1 LTLHFQKEKSNLGRL
16 GNGMTNF
23 FLIEMTYFIMSD
35 VHVVYRQVLHGD
47 YNDKKNTKQ
56 KTINTK
62 DPATY

>member
-1 LTLHFQKEKSNLGRL
+1 
-16 GNGMTNF
+16 MTNF